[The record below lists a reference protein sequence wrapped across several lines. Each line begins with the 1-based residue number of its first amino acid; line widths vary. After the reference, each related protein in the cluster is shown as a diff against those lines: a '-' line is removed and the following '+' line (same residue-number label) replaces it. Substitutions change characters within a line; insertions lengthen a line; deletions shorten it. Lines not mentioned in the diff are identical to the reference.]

1 MVPAPFPHVELES
14 EGGHC
19 GGAGIHTS
27 GRSPLTPSGSG
38 RCLCTAGGAS
48 NTQDPSL
55 PAQLHR
61 TAGPVP
67 MAHADST
74 TSNRPGKVMRTRPR
88 GLGRAQTDCLGRA
101 AGTPLP
107 GQRGPGSEPTHHQG
121 RRIRISAGAA
131 SQGADCRA
139 VGGQG
144 LWGRVSGGWP
154 GHQGE
159 ADPGA
164 RSKAAGGGG
173 GKRAASP
180 LRGRVCTTPPPPTA
194 LEWGHNLHRK
204 KRAVHQRDAF

>member
-107 GQRGPGSEPTHHQG
+107 GQRGARVGAYTSPRQEDQNIRRCCQSGSRLQG
-121 RRIRISAGAA
+121 GGRPRTL
-131 SQGADCRA
+131 
-139 VGGQG
+139 GQG
-144 LWGRVSGGWP
+144 LWRVAWSPGGSRP
-154 GHQGE
+154 
-159 ADPGA
+159 
-164 RSKAAGGGG
+164 RSTFKSSRRRRRKA
-173 GKRAASP
+173 SC
-180 LRGRVCTTPPPPTA
+180 LTPPGPGLHNPAPTDSPRMGPQFA
-194 LEWGHNLHRK
+194 
-204 KRAVHQRDAF
+204 